1 MKARLELVDRCS
13 TLLWTAERERAPI
26 AVLTNEIPALD
37 QATAY
42 AIQWATFGRRGA
54 PLAGFKLGGTVR
66 PAPGIDRRS
75 YGCLA
80 ASGRSGEGG
89 ALADPAPFMKPV
101 IEAEIALR
109 LGRDLAGAGHTRES
123 VAAHLDAVIPALEI
137 ADTRYTAF
145 PSNLIDNIAD
155 NSSGGGFVLGE
166 PVAWTSGTDLRQVE
180 VLFHEGDSLL
190 GRGRG
195 DDVMGDPLL
204 ALAWL
209 AGRLAEDGRVLPAGA
224 VVLTGGLVSSMAG
237 IAGRSF
243 RAVYTGF
250 GELSV
255 AFAPM
260 P

>member
-1 MKARLELVDRCS
+1 MKAGMERVDRCS

-26 AVLTNEIPALD
+26 AVLTSDMPALD
-37 QATAY
+37 QAAAY

-66 PAPGIDRRS
+66 AAPGVDRRS

-80 ASGRSGEGG
+80 ASGRLGEGG
-89 ALADPAPFMKPV
+89 MPADPARFMKPC

-109 LGRDLAGAGHTRES
+109 LGRELAGAGHTRES

-137 ADTRYTAF
+137 ADTRYTAY

-155 NSSGGGFVLGE
+155 NSAGGGFVLGE
-166 PVAWTSGTDLRQVE
+166 PVAWTSGTDLRAVE

-190 GRGRG
+190 GRGCG
-195 DDVMGDPLL
+195 ADVMGDPLL

-209 AGRLAEDGRVLPAGA
+209 AGRLAEDGRVVPAGA
-224 VVLTGGLVSSMAG
+224 VILTGGLVSSTAG
-237 IAGRSF
+237 VAGRSF
-243 RAVYTGF
+243 RAVYPGL
-250 GELSV
+250 GEVSV
-255 AFAPM
+255 TFAPM